1 MARLQSMMKDL
12 QLATAGIAPDKI
24 ATALAAFAR
33 TELAKTIAGGT
44 GSPNYDRFVN
54 GRPDAS
60 EDSVVPPGPIVYV
73 FNWWGD
79 VVTYALQ
86 TMIELSPELSGEYK
100 RSWIIR
106 ADGQI
111 VSNPKEI
118 NVASVVEITNTQPFH
133 RSIVVGNRRY
143 RLGHQS
149 IEAGRQRVNSVYGNL
164 VKARSTMIQLPGGY
178 VLKGRFKRGFRK
190 YARRK
195 ARPDV
200 GAGTAMQYPTLQL
213 SIKGV

>member
-1 MARLQSMMKDL
+1 MARLQSLARDL

-33 TELAKTIAGGT
+33 TELAKTIADGT

-54 GRPDAS
+54 GRPGAD

-79 VVTYALQ
+79 VVTFALQ
-86 TMIELSPELSGEYK
+86 VLIDLSPEESGDYK
-100 RSWIIR
+100 HSWIIR
-106 ADGQI
+106 ADGQP
-111 VSNPKEI
+111 VTDPKSI
-118 NVASVVEITNTQPFH
+118 NVASIVEITNDSDYH
-133 RSIVVGNRRY
+133 RSIVVGHKKY
-143 RLGHQS
+143 RLGHQN
-149 IEAGRQRVNSVYGNL
+149 IEATRQKVNSVYGNMIT
-164 VKARSTMIQLPGGY
+164 ARSTMIQLPGGY
-178 VLKGRFKRGFRK
+178 VLKGRFRRGHRK

-195 ARPDV
+195 LRADV
-200 GAGTAMQYPTLQL
+200 GAGTAMTYPTLQL